1 MLEIILVLVLM
12 FISLFFGAFI
22 TFLGN
27 TAMCRK
33 YSKEVCVKMLLILH
47 SLDENV
53 KKINEEKYVRLQE
66 ADYTNNQIRGHRN
79 MDSYDLQ
86 KWRNE
91 IVTQIITRYPFPQD
105 LNFRD
110 YDGALD
116 FLNEYFSDLA
126 NIPAKRNSNL
136 NKKI

>member
-1 MLEIILVLVLM
+1 
-12 FISLFFGAFI
+12 
-22 TFLGN
+22 
-27 TAMCRK
+27 
-33 YSKEVCVKMLLILH
+33 MLLILH

>member
-12 FISLFFGAFI
+12 FISVFFGAFI